1 MPAPNIAA
9 PRLAEMFDAD
19 DSSRLACQIL
29 TGPQTDGLVV
39 TLAADSILVEGR

>member
-39 TLAADSILVEGR
+39 TLAADSILAEGR